1 MAGAGVVGVG
11 AGGATTDAC
20 PTLWPEEAAA
30 EIADESED
38 IQALEICEAP
48 ETPLMFA
55 LWEARASLL
64 RVGIAKLA

>member
-1 MAGAGVVGVG
+1 MAGAGVVGIG

-38 IQALEICEAP
+38 IQALEICEG
-48 ETPLMFA
+48 T
-55 LWEARASLL
+55 
-64 RVGIAKLA
+64 